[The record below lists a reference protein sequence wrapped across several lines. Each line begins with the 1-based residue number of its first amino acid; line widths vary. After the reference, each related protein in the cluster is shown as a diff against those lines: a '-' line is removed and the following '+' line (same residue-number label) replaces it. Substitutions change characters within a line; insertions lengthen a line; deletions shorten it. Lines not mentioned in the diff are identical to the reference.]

1 MTYQIVIVSKI
12 YTTVTE
18 KLVIMEVSC
27 HCMKKTSIVKTT
39 CTVVGQY
46 LSEFFGFGFGLFDI

>member
-18 KLVIMEVSC
+18 KLVIM
-27 HCMKKTSIVKTT
+27 
-39 CTVVGQY
+39 
-46 LSEFFGFGFGLFDI
+46 

>member
-18 KLVIMEVSC
+18 KLVIMEVSY
-27 HCMKKTSIVKTT
+27 HCMKKTSTVKTT

-46 LSEFFGFGFGLFDI
+46 LSEFFGFGLFDI